1 MTIFGNTAIRPQTGK
16 AASKAQDDVADVSG
30 AAKRNGDSCQ
40 LCDLTVDATIFGVLT
55 VPYHIQKCG
64 RLVVFFYALPEVR
77 LPGR

>member
-1 MTIFGNTAIRPQTGK
+1 MAIRTQLSK
-16 AASKAQDDVADVSG
+16 AAPKAQDGVADVSG
-30 AAKRNGDSCQ
+30 GGKRSGDSCE
-40 LCDLTVDATIFGVLT
+40 LDDLTVDATIFGVLT

>member
-1 MTIFGNTAIRPQTGK
+1 MANLLEPDFASFPSAKLGVRGQKELATGGE
-16 AASKAQDDVADVSG
+16 SREFD
-30 AAKRNGDSCQ
+30 
-40 LCDLTVDATIFGVLT
+40 DLTVDATIFGVLT